1 MKISVSAVTA
11 LLLFSNATAFTAV
24 NPLRRM
30 PTILSSTAT
39 KESGAGAE
47 TSSDVSVPYDAAARL
62 AYDEW
67 RATYNKGDFD
77 AARFESFRSN
87 YQILTVTNIAAA
99 KKAKD
104 AGEDAPKKLDLNE
117 FADMTF
123 EEYEATNSGGAA
135 TEEVAEVEAAP
146 QEKGVSDVSLMETV
160 MAGSAAQSAA
170 SLSLEEAAAA
180 LAEEEQVRTVK
191 GELKV
196 KMIEHQTAK
205 SFSYRLCSDYSFATH
220 HPTIMF

>member
-11 LLLFSNATAFTAV
+11 LLLFSNATAFTTV
-24 NPLRRM
+24 NPLRRL
-30 PTILSSTAT
+30 PTTLSSTAT
-39 KESGAGAE
+39 KESGAGSE
-47 TSSDVSVPYDAAARL
+47 TSADVSVPYDAAARL

-77 AARFESFRSN
+77 AARFESFKSN

-104 AGEDAPKKLDLNE
+104 AGEEAPKKLDLNE

-123 EEYEATNSGGAA
+123 EEYEAMNSDGGAEA
-135 TEEVAEVEAAP
+135 EEVAEVEAEAAP
-146 QEKGVSDVSLMETV
+146 QAEGESDVSLMETV
-160 MAGSAAQSAA
+160 MAESAAQSAA

-180 LAEEEQVRTVK
+180 LAEEEQVRIVK
-191 GELKV
+191 GGVQL
-196 KMIEHQTAK
+196 KMIEYINLQMA
-205 SFSYRLCSDYSFATH
+205 F
-220 HPTIMF
+220 

>member
-11 LLLFSNATAFTAV
+11 LLLFSNATAFTTV
-24 NPLRRM
+24 NPLRRL
-30 PTILSSTAT
+30 PTTLSSTAT
-39 KESGAGAE
+39 KESGAGSE
-47 TSSDVSVPYDAAARL
+47 TSADVSVPYDAAARL

-77 AARFESFRSN
+77 AARFESFKSN

-104 AGEDAPKKLDLNE
+104 AGEEAPKKLDLNE

-123 EEYEATNSGGAA
+123 EEYEAMNSDGGAEA
-135 TEEVAEVEAAP
+135 EEVVEAEAAP
-146 QEKGVSDVSLMETV
+146 QAEGESDVSLMETV
-160 MAGSAAQSAA
+160 MAESAAQSAA

-180 LAEEEQVRTVK
+180 LAEEEQVRIVK
-191 GELKV
+191 GGVQL
-196 KMIEHQTAK
+196 KMIEYINLQMA
-205 SFSYRLCSDYSFATH
+205 F
-220 HPTIMF
+220 